1 MNFWRAFPI
10 LIMACVSSSHADYYR
25 WMDDDGT
32 VHYSDQPPPPHV
44 RKVETVKAAGGKPS
58 EAPLPYVL
66 QQAVTNFPVI
76 LFSAECG
83 DACQRAGEFL
93 AKRGIPYTELD
104 ATTIEVQEELK
115 KLTGGPLEVPVLKVG
130 NDALRG
136 FEEGRWNIALDAAG
150 YPQTP
155 VIPPRPPIRPVK
167 LTPPAAATTP
177 PDAPAASETVPADTP
192 R

>member
-1 MNFWRAFPI
+1 MNYWRWFPA
-10 LIMACVSSSHADYYR
+10 LLMACSAAHADYFR
-25 WMDDDGT
+25 WTDEDGT
-32 VHYSDQPPPPHV
+32 VHYSDQPPPAHV
-44 RKVETVKAAGGKPS
+44 RNVETVKAAGGKPT

-66 QQAVTNFPVI
+66 QQAVTNFPV
-76 LFSAECG
+76 LLYSTECG
-83 DACQRAGEFL
+83 DACKRAGEFL

-104 ATTIEVQEELK
+104 ATTQEVQEELK

-136 FEEGRWNIALDAAG
+136 FEEAQWNIALDAAG

-155 VIPPRPPIRPVK
+155 VIPPRPPTRPAK
-167 LTPPAAATTP
+167 TSPTPTAAP
-177 PDAPAASETVPADTP
+177 PEAPAASQTAPAETP

>member
-1 MNFWRAFPI
+1 MNYWRFPI
-10 LIMACVSSSHADYYR
+10 LMMVCVGAHADYYR
-25 WMDDDGT
+25 WTDADGT
-32 VHYSDQPPPPHV
+32 VHYSDQPPPAHV
-44 RKVETVKAAGGKPS
+44 RKVETVKAAGGRPT

-66 QQAVTNFPVI
+66 QQAVTNFPVL
-76 LFSAECG
+76 LFSTQCG
-83 DACQRAGEFL
+83 DACKRAGELL

-104 ATTIEVQEELK
+104 AEAPEVQEELK

-136 FEEGRWNIALDAAG
+136 FEEGQWNMALDAAG

-155 VIPPRPPIRPVK
+155 MIPPRPPAKPVK
-167 LTPPAAATTP
+167 P
-177 PDAPAASETVPADTP
+177 APAATPSEETTAPEPSPVDTP